1 MFSEFQSN
9 VASIQSITMI
19 DHTGIDDNFN
29 VTGAAIT
36 IPFAPDQ
43 ANITIT
49 PTTSQNGVKYIY
61 TAEMNIPRLQ
71 FAIKSIAET
80 LYKRY
85 VFIITDN
92 NGSILQLGRR
102 NKGYKIN
109 VSGSIG
115 ADSNNMTLGFTAES
129 SQTFE
134 LL

>member
-1 MFSEFQSN
+1 MFSEFSSN
-9 VASIQSITMI
+9 VASIESVIMI
-19 DHTGIDDNFN
+19 EHSEIDDNFGFTN
-29 VTGAAIT
+29 GIR

-85 VFIITDN
+85 VFMITDN
-92 NGSILQLGRR
+92 NGSILRLGSR

-109 VSGSIG
+109 VSGGIG
-115 ADSNNMTLGFTAES
+115 ADTNNMTLGFTAES